1 MGGLER
7 PVLVKRYAG
16 CRLYGPRIGAYL
28 TRDDLITMAKNGEK
42 FVVIDADSG
51 ADVTSSYHPIIVE
64 H

>member
-1 MGGLER
+1 MGEWER

-16 CRLYGPRIGAYL
+16 QRLYRPATSAYL

-42 FVVIDADSG
+42 FVVIDADTRD
-51 ADVTSSYHPIIVE
+51 DVTRSYHPIIVE